1 MPKYR
6 RYISDL
12 FQARAVQL
20 GWKEKPG
27 EDDDSRLLRPAV
39 VGAVA
44 IHAED
49 PAFIEQAKKLAWAWL
64 DDYKAVDPEMLQDVM
79 LTAARHG
86 DRALFDR
93 MHEQA
98 KKETDENA
106 RGTLLA
112 ALGAFRDPAILKA
125 AYAIVLTDEF
135 QPRESI
141 NVFFA
146 TTSFPDT
153 REIGYEFVKQNWD
166 ALIAK
171 LPTDFGAFLPYAAI
185 GYCDSQH
192 RADAEAFFKDRVT
205 KVVGAPRN
213 LAQVL
218 ESISLCAANKEANE
232 PSVVE
237 FLTKY

>member
-1 MPKYR
+1 M
-6 RYISDL
+6 
-12 FQARAVQL
+12 FQARAEQL
-20 GWKEKPG
+20 GWKDRPG
-27 EDDDSRLLRPAV
+27 EDDDSRLLRPAI
-39 VGAVA
+39 VGVVA

-64 DDYKAVDPEMLQDVM
+64 DDHKAVDTDMLQDVM
-79 LTAARHG
+79 ITAARHG

-93 MHEQA
+93 IHDQA
-98 KKETDENA
+98 KKETDERVRA
-106 RGTLLA
+106 TLLA
-112 ALGAFRDPAILKA
+112 ALGAFRDPAILKTA
-125 AYAIVLTDEF
+125 FAIVLTDEF
-135 QPRESI
+135 DPRESL

-146 TTSFPDT
+146 TSSFPDT
-153 REIGYEFVKQNWD
+153 RELAYEFVKQNYD

-171 LPTDFGAFLPYAAI
+171 LPTDFGAVLPYAAV
-185 GYCDSQH
+185 GFCDAQH

-218 ESISLCAANKEANE
+218 ETINLCATNKEANE